1 MVTGDEEKKIEDAGK
16 SSLSYSKQ
24 LAEAFKI
31 NFETLGKTIEDT
43 YKAQVELNKAFGQ
56 GQERLTETYRAVS
69 DAAPRVAR
77 LGGDIKDVQKTMIGI
92 AEASRRNV
100 IANTEDVEK
109 LFAAT
114 ELIGGSAESLSN
126 SFLDV
131 GVGIGQIGPQLED
144 SINYIQSIGGN
155 TKTVMKDVTDNMG
168 QMNRFQFE
176 GGVKGLTKMAA
187 QASMLR
193 FDMKETFAFAEKVL
207 DPEGAVETA
216 AAIQRLGVSMG
227 NLADPFQLMNQS
239 LTDPAGLQDSLIK
252 ATKQF
257 TEYDEK
263 TKTFKINPQGV
274 LTLREL
280 AKATNT
286 SFENLSK
293 SALAAAELDERLSS
307 INPSLVFENEEDKQ
321 YLNNIATMKD
331 GKYQVEVTDE
341 KGEKV
346 YKDLGEIT
354 QQEMNKLIEEQK
366 TGPKTLEQMTKLQLG
381 LDEDILANVK
391 SINAAISQGL
401 TSPKQITKGIA
412 ATQRVTKTVL
422 GEASDAFKAK
432 DFRDLSE
439 GVLKELGNVAI
450 NLKDGNKPLT
460 SAFENGISGLGGVL
474 EASQKRFTEVL
485 KEVGEKI
492 AAGLTNNT
500 AGERM
505 IKGNVNKA
513 VESYGGNVSTSSSPI
528 TPSGG
533 NRAATLQNGQSTVT
547 TQTTKGTV
555 DVGGKIEVDIK
566 APNGVST
573 EQLKQIL
580 TTTFNESRFKDYI
593 FRLMPDDKSK
603 SPESNTY

>member
-1 MVTGDEEKKIEDAGK
+1 MATGDEEKKIESTGK
-16 SSLSYSKQ
+16 DSVSFSKK
-24 LAEAFKI
+24 LAEAALVTW
-31 NFETLGKTIEDT
+31 ETLANTIVKTT
-43 YKAQVELNKAFGQ
+43 NAQVELNKTFGQ
-56 GQERLTETYRAVS
+56 GQERLSETYKAVS

-77 LGGDIKDVQKTMIGI
+77 LGGDIGATQKTMSEI
-92 AEASRRNV
+92 ALASRRNL

-109 LFAAT
+109 LYAAT
-114 ELIGGSAESLSN
+114 KLIEGSAENLTN
-126 SFLDV
+126 AFLDV

-155 TKTVMKDVTDNMG
+155 TKTVMKDVTDNMA

-193 FDMKETFAFAEKVL
+193 FDMKETFQFAEKVL

-216 AAIQRLGVSMG
+216 AALQRLGVSMG

-263 TKTFKINPQGV
+263 TKSFKINPQGV

-293 SALAAAELDERLSS
+293 SALAAAELDKRISS
-307 INPSLVFENEEDKQ
+307 INPSIVFENEEDKQ

-331 GKYQVEVTDE
+331 GRYQVEVKDE
-341 KGEKV
+341 KGERV
-346 YKDLGEIT
+346 FKDLADIK
-354 QQEMNKLIEEQK
+354 QEEMDRLIEEQK
-366 TGPKTLEQMTKLQLG
+366 TGPKTLEQIAQSQLG
-381 LDEDILANVK
+381 IDELILFNVK
-391 SINAAISQGL
+391 GMNEALSQGI
-401 TSPKQITKGIA
+401 TSAKQIRGGIA
-412 ATQRVTKTVL
+412 ATTRVTKTTL
-422 GEASDAFKAK
+422 GEASDALKAK

-439 GVLKELGNVAI
+439 GLIKEIGNIAI
-450 NLKDGNKPLT
+450 NSKGGDIGK
-460 SAFENGISGLGGVL
+460 AFTNGVNGLGGVL
-474 EASQKRFTEVL
+474 ESSQKRFTEVL

-505 IKGNVNKA
+505 IKGAANKG
-513 VESYGGNVSTSSSPI
+513 VQSYGGKVSTSSSPL
-528 TPSGG
+528 TPSAG
-533 NRAATLQNGQSTVT
+533 NRAETLQSGQSTVT

-555 DVGGKIEVDIK
+555 DVGGKIEVDVK
-566 APNGVST
+566 VPNGVST
-573 EQLKQIL
+573 EQIKQIL
-580 TTTFNESRFKDYI
+580 DSTFNDSKFKDYI
-593 FRLMPDDKSK
+593 IRLKGGGESK
-603 SPESNTY
+603 EPVSNTY

>member
-1 MVTGDEEKKIEDAGK
+1 MALGDEEKKIEDAGK

-24 LAEAFKI
+24 LADAFKI

-77 LGGDIKDVQKTMIGI
+77 LGGDIKDVQKTMVGI

-155 TKTVMKDVTDNMG
+155 TKTVMKDVTDNMA

-193 FDMKETFAFAEKVL
+193 FDMKETFQFAEKVL

-216 AAIQRLGVSMG
+216 AAIQRLGISMG

-239 LTDPAGLQDSLIK
+239 LTDPAGLQDSLIN

-263 TKTFKINPQGV
+263 TKSFKINPQGV

-391 SINAAISQGL
+391 SINAAISL
-401 TSPKQITKGIA
+401 
-412 ATQRVTKTVL
+412 
-422 GEASDAFKAK
+422 
-432 DFRDLSE
+432 
-439 GVLKELGNVAI
+439 
-450 NLKDGNKPLT
+450 
-460 SAFENGISGLGGVL
+460 
-474 EASQKRFTEVL
+474 
-485 KEVGEKI
+485 
-492 AAGLTNNT
+492 
-500 AGERM
+500 
-505 IKGNVNKA
+505 
-513 VESYGGNVSTSSSPI
+513 
-528 TPSGG
+528 
-533 NRAATLQNGQSTVT
+533 
-547 TQTTKGTV
+547 
-555 DVGGKIEVDIK
+555 
-566 APNGVST
+566 
-573 EQLKQIL
+573 
-580 TTTFNESRFKDYI
+580 
-593 FRLMPDDKSK
+593 
-603 SPESNTY
+603 

>member
-1 MVTGDEEKKIEDAGK
+1 MGDEEKKLEDAGK

-24 LAEAFKI
+24 LADAFKI
-31 NFETLGKTIEDT
+31 NFETLANTIVKTTD
-43 YKAQVELNKAFGQ
+43 AQVELNKTFGQ
-56 GQERLTETYRAVS
+56 GQERLSETYKAVS

-77 LGGDIKDVQKTMIGI
+77 LGGDIGATQKTMSEI
-92 AEASRRNV
+92 ALASKRNL

-109 LFAAT
+109 LYAAT
-114 ELIGGSAESLSN
+114 KLIEGSAEVLTN
-126 SFLDV
+126 AFLDV

-155 TKTVMKDVTDNMG
+155 TKTVMKDVTDNMA

-193 FDMKETFAFAEKVL
+193 FDMKETFQFAEKVL

-239 LTDPAGLQDSLIK
+239 INDPSGLQDSLIK

-263 TKTFKINPQGV
+263 TKSFKINPQGV

-331 GKYQVEVTDE
+331 GRYQVEVKDE
-341 KGEKV
+341 KGERV
-346 YKDLGEIT
+346 FKDLADIK
-354 QQEMNKLIEEQK
+354 QEELNRLIEEQK
-366 TGPKTLEQMTKLQLG
+366 TKPKTLEEIAQSQLG
-381 LDEDILANVK
+381 IDELILFNVK
-391 SINAAISQGL
+391 GMNAALSQGI
-401 TSPKQITKGIA
+401 TSPKQIREGIA
-412 ATQRVTKTVL
+412 ATTRVTKTTL
-422 GEASDAFKAK
+422 GGASDALKAK

-439 GVLKELGNVAI
+439 GVIKELGNVAI
-450 NLKDGNKPLT
+450 NLKGGDIGKAFT
-460 SAFENGISGLGGVL
+460 SGISGLGGVL
-474 EASQKRFTEVL
+474 ESSQKRFTEVL

-513 VESYGGNVSTSSSPI
+513 VQSYGGNVSTSSSPL

-555 DVGGKIEVDIK
+555 DVGGKIEVDVK

-593 FRLMPDDKSK
+593 VRLVPDSESK
-603 SPESNTY
+603 EPVSNSY

>member
-1 MVTGDEEKKIEDAGK
+1 MALGDEEKKIEDAGK

-24 LAEAFKI
+24 LADAFKI

-77 LGGDIKDVQKTMIGI
+77 LGGDIKDVQKTMVGI

-155 TKTVMKDVTDNMG
+155 TKTVMKDVTDNMA

-193 FDMKETFAFAEKVL
+193 FDMKETFQFAEKVL

-216 AAIQRLGVSMG
+216 AAIQRLGISMG

-239 LTDPAGLQDSLIK
+239 LTDPAGLQDSLIN

-263 TKTFKINPQGV
+263 TKSFKINPQGV

-391 SINAAISQGL
+391 SINAAISQGI

-412 ATQRVTKTVL
+412 ASQRVIKTTL
-422 GEASDAFKAK
+422 GETSDAFKAK
-432 DFRDLSE
+432 VFSDLSE

-505 IKGNVNKA
+505 IKGAANKG
-513 VESYGGNVSTSSSPI
+513 VQSYGGNVSTSSSPL

-533 NRAATLQNGQSTVT
+533 NKMETLQSGQSTVT

-566 APNGVST
+566 VPAGLSS
-573 EQLKQIL
+573 EQIKQIL
-580 TTTFNESRFKDYI
+580 DSTFNDSRFKDYI
-593 FRLMPDDKSK
+593 IRLIPGESK
-603 SPESNTY
+603 EPVSNSY

>member
-1 MVTGDEEKKIEDAGK
+1 MAAGDEEKKIEDAGK

-31 NFETLGKTIEDT
+31 NFETLAKTIEDT

-155 TKTVMKDVTDNMG
+155 TKTVMKDVTDNMS

-193 FDMKETFAFAEKVL
+193 FDMKETFQFAEKVL

-391 SINAAISQGL
+391 SINAAISQGI

-412 ATQRVTKTVL
+412 ASQRVIKTTL
-422 GEASDAFKAK
+422 GETSDAFKAK

-439 GVLKELGNVAI
+439 GVLKELGNVAM

>member
-1 MVTGDEEKKIEDAGK
+1 
-16 SSLSYSKQ
+16 
-24 LAEAFKI
+24 
-31 NFETLGKTIEDT
+31 
-43 YKAQVELNKAFGQ
+43 
-56 GQERLTETYRAVS
+56 
-69 DAAPRVAR
+69 
-77 LGGDIKDVQKTMIGI
+77 
-92 AEASRRNV
+92 
-100 IANTEDVEK
+100 
-109 LFAAT
+109 
-114 ELIGGSAESLSN
+114 
-126 SFLDV
+126 
-131 GVGIGQIGPQLED
+131 
-144 SINYIQSIGGN
+144 
-155 TKTVMKDVTDNMG
+155 
-168 QMNRFQFE
+168 
-176 GGVKGLTKMAA
+176 
-187 QASMLR
+187 
-193 FDMKETFAFAEKVL
+193 
-207 DPEGAVETA
+207 
-216 AAIQRLGVSMG
+216 MG

-460 SAFENGISGLGGVL
+460 SAFEDGISGLGGVL

-485 KEVGEKI
+485 KEVGENI
-492 AAGLTNNT
+492 ATKLTNKT
-500 AGERM
+500 VGESTLKSGFQKINEM
-505 IKGNVNKA
+505 SGVKSPSSASPLNASSGNKI
-513 VESYGGNVSTSSSPI
+513 E
-528 TPSGG
+528 
-533 NRAATLQNGQSTVT
+533 TLQNTQSNTT

-555 DVGGKIEVDIK
+555 DVGGKIEVDVK
-566 APNGVST
+566 VPAGLSS

-580 TTTFNESRFKDYI
+580 DTTFNESRFKDYI
-593 FRLMPDDKSK
+593 IRLIPGESKEPKSN
-603 SPESNTY
+603 SY

>member
-1 MVTGDEEKKIEDAGK
+1 MTTGDEEKKIEDAGK

-193 FDMKETFAFAEKVL
+193 FDMKETFQFAEKVL